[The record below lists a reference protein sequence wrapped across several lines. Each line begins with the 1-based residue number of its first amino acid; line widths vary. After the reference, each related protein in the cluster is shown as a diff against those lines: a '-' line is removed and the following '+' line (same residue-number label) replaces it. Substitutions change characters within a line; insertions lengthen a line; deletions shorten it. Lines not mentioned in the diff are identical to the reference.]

1 MKSKHSSKTMTTI
14 TRMETTPEQW
24 GVAPYT
30 VRTELRDMH
39 LKVSCSGCSQYGTRD
54 TYYMLN
60 EEYTQ
65 RTELLCRYEEDGIMY
80 NNYTT
85 EQVQEAYAKYTYN
98 EAEVLD
104 YLGVDVEEMITAY
117 GRLEIKN
124 GQRTLAKAK
133 RDIAW
138 ELTHNTYRYHKGA
151 SAVAFRTLFTKA
163 SLPCPDCANGQ
174 YKHNRYTWL
183 TLPRSTGYVTKFFKD
198 VKVNAHYPA
207 WPQGTTFPS
216 KYDGCDCE
224 ACGKTIRKSGT
235 YAVVAKRDDGTS
247 VGMFVGNACIK
258 KFGFKAYKTVD
269 AQAETWAKKVTS
281 TGGATASKDIVVDIY
296 CRSKKTF
303 EGVDVSTVD
312 DLS

>member
-1 MKSKHSSKTMTTI
+1 MTSKHSKKTMTTI
-14 TRMETTPEQW
+14 TQMETTPEQW

-30 VRTELRDMH
+30 VRKEQKDMM
-39 LKVSCSGCSQYGTRD
+39 LKTNCPTCSKYGQGYGGNNVSR
-54 TYYMLN
+54 YMLN
-60 EEYTQ
+60 DEYTN
-65 RTELLCRYEEDGIMY
+65 RHKLLEGDSVSGF
-80 NNYTT
+80 NWTT
-85 EQVQEAYAKYTYN
+85 EKVQAAFNKYTYTEMEVCEYLGIDV
-98 EAEVLD
+98 EAEID
-104 YLGVDVEEMITAY
+104 EWDMRKVEQ
-117 GRLEIKN
+117 GK
-124 GQRTLAKAK
+124 RTLEGLIRSA
-133 RDIAW
+133 AW
-138 ELTHNTYRYHKGA
+138 ELVHNTFRYNKGA
-151 SAVAFRTLFTKA
+151 NAVAFRTLFTNV

-174 YKHNRYTWL
+174 VKDNQYTRL
-183 TLPRSTGYVTKFFKD
+183 YLPRSTGYVMKLFKD

-258 KFGFKAYKTVD
+258 KFGFKAFKTQD
-269 AQAETWAKKVTS
+269 AQAESWAKKVS
-281 TGGATASKDIVVDIY
+281 SRSSKEEDMVIDVY
-296 CRSKKTF
+296 YRSKKTF